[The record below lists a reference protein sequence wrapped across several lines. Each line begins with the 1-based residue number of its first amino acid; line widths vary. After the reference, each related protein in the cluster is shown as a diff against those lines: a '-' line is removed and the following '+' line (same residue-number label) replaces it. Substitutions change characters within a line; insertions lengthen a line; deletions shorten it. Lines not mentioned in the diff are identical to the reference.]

1 MKNMNK
7 EEKLMDKKISAS
19 YEATKTNEEIIKHKN
34 VLVKKY
40 NYFIKN
46 YEEQLSYFKN
56 EYNSRHKKNICITII
71 ISVFL
76 ITSVLLL
83 IFAFKGILKPLN
95 TFIVLGIG
103 FGGFGLFGLL
113 IGQSLFDDITDLFY
127 SSIKEIQENY
137 KVQEN
142 IIENNNFK
150 YFINTSKNE
159 DNYNFIWVIE
169 YSEGFF
175 CKDFISH
182 NNGTVELTEY
192 RDSQSI
198 WNDEN
203 IDLKTHYEEI
213 IDLSDNHILSVEE
226 IKARMYKDI
235 KEGKNDKT
243 L

>member
-1 MKNMNK
+1 M
-7 EEKLMDKKISAS
+7 
-19 YEATKTNEEIIKHKN
+19 KTNEEIIKHKN

-40 NYFIKN
+40 DSFIKN

-56 EYNSRHKKNICITII
+56 EYNSRHKKNIFERIITF
-71 ISVFL
+71 VFL

-83 IFAFKGILKPLN
+83 TFAFKGILKPSN
-95 TFIVLGIG
+95 AFIVLGIG
-103 FGGFGLFGLL
+103 FGGLSLS
-113 IGQSLFDDITDLFY
+113 IGQTFLDDIPDFFY

-169 YSEGFF
+169 YSEGFL

-226 IKARMYKDI
+226 IKAHSYKDI
-235 KEGKNDKT
+235 KEVRG
-243 L
+243 

>member
-1 MKNMNK
+1 
-7 EEKLMDKKISAS
+7 MDKKISAS

-46 YEEQLSYFKN
+46 YKEQLSYFKN
-56 EYNSRHKKNICITII
+56 EYNSRHKKNICERIITF
-71 ISVFL
+71 VFI
-76 ITSVLLL
+76 ITSILLL

-103 FGGFGLFGLL
+103 FGGLGLS

-142 IIENNNFK
+142 IIKNNNFK

-169 YSEGFF
+169 YSEGFL

-226 IKARMYKDI
+226 IKAHSYKDI
-235 KEGKNDKT
+235 KEGEK
-243 L
+243 

>member
-19 YEATKTNEEIIKHKN
+19 DEATKTNEEIIKHKN
-34 VLVKKY
+34 VLVEKY
-40 NYFIKN
+40 DSFIKN

-56 EYNSRHKKNICITII
+56 EYNSLHKKNICKTII

-83 IFAFKGILKPLN
+83 TFAFKGILKPSN
-95 TFIVLGIG
+95 AFIVLGIG
-103 FGGFGLFGLL
+103 FCGLGLS
-113 IGQSLFDDITDLFY
+113 IVQTFYDDITDSFY
-127 SSIKEIQENY
+127 SSIKEIQHNY
-137 KVQEN
+137 NVQEN
-142 IIENNNFK
+142 IIKNNNFK
-150 YFINTSKNE
+150 YFINTSK
-159 DNYNFIWVIE
+159 DKDSFIWEIE
-169 YSEGFF
+169 YSQGFF

-182 NNGTVELTEY
+182 NNGTVEFTEY

-198 WNDEN
+198 WTDEN

-226 IKARMYKDI
+226 IKAHSYKHM
-235 KEGKNDKT
+235 KK
-243 L
+243 

>member
-1 MKNMNK
+1 
-7 EEKLMDKKISAS
+7 MDKKISAS
-19 YEATKTNEEIIKHKN
+19 YEEIIKHKN
-34 VLVKKY
+34 VLVIKQKNVLAKKY

-71 ISVFL
+71 TSVFL

-95 TFIVLGIG
+95 AFIVLGIG
-103 FGGFGLFGLL
+103 FLGFSLS
-113 IGQSLFDDITDLFY
+113 IGQSLFDDITVLFY

-142 IIENNNFK
+142 IIKNNNFK
-150 YFINTSKNE
+150 YFINTSKTKNE

-169 YSEGFF
+169 YSEGFL
-175 CKDFISH
+175 CKNFISH

-226 IKARMYKDI
+226 IKSHVYKNV
-235 KEGKNDKT
+235 KEGEK
-243 L
+243 

>member
-1 MKNMNK
+1 MNK

-34 VLVKKY
+34 VLAKKY
-40 NYFIKN
+40 DSFIKN

-56 EYNSRHKKNICITII
+56 EYNSRHKKNICERIITF
-71 ISVFL
+71 VFL

-83 IFAFKGILKPLN
+83 TFAFKGILKPSN

-103 FGGFGLFGLL
+103 FGGLSLL
-113 IGQSLFDDITDLFY
+113 IGQTFFDDITDLFY
-127 SSIKEIQENY
+127 SSIKEIQEN
-137 KVQEN
+137 
-142 IIENNNFK
+142 IIKNNNFK
-150 YFINTSKNE
+150 YFINTSKTKNE

-169 YSEGFF
+169 YSEGFL

-213 IDLSDNHILSVEE
+213 IDLRDNHILSVEE
-226 IKARMYKDI
+226 IKAHMYKEI
-235 KEGKNDKT
+235 KEGKNDGR
-243 L
+243 

>member
-1 MKNMNK
+1 M
-7 EEKLMDKKISAS
+7 
-19 YEATKTNEEIIKHKN
+19 
-34 VLVKKY
+34 VKKY
-40 NYFIKN
+40 DSFIKN

-56 EYNSRHKKNICITII
+56 EYNSRHKKNICEII
-71 ISVFL
+71 IIFVFI
-76 ITSVLLL
+76 ITSILLL
-83 IFAFKGILKPLN
+83 TFALKGILKPSN
-95 TFIVLGIG
+95 EFIVLGIG
-103 FGGFGLFGLL
+103 FGGLGLL
-113 IGQSLFDDITDLFY
+113 IGQTFFDDITDSFY
-127 SSIKEIQENY
+127 SSIKVIQENY

-142 IIENNNFK
+142 IIKNNNFK

-169 YSEGFF
+169 YSEGFL

-182 NNGTVELTEY
+182 NNGTVEFTEY
-192 RDSQSI
+192 RDSQSQSI
-198 WNDEN
+198 WNEEN

-226 IKARMYKDI
+226 IKAHSYKNI